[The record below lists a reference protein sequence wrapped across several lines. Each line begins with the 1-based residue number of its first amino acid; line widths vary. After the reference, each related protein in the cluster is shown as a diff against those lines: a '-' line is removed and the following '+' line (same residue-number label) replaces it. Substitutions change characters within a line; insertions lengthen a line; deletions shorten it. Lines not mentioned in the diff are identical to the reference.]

1 MKMLL
6 LRATLFLASFQLFAA
21 ESPATQT
28 NFIAIKAGHL
38 IDTVKGVV
46 LERQVILIE
55 NDSIKWVKADDP
67 GAAPKEAKTIDLS
80 DYTVLPGAD

>member
-1 MKMLL
+1 
-6 LRATLFLASFQLFAA
+6 
-21 ESPATQT
+21 
-28 NFIAIKAGHL
+28 
-38 IDTVKGVV
+38 VKGVV